1 MQAIKINPELGAV
14 KEKVFFGFELWQV
27 ADIFLGMLAS
37 LGLVLILPDIGMF
50 KGLICSIPALPFV
63 VIALKPIYGLKGLHL
78 LKSAI
83 HHAEGKTVRLRHA
96 FVWRGCLLGNL

>member
-37 LGLVLILPDIGMF
+37 LGLVLLLPDMGMF

-63 VIALKPIYGLKGLHL
+63 LIALKPVYGLKGIHL
-78 LKSAI
+78 LRAVIHYGRNNKPLIFKS
-83 HHAEGKTVRLRHA
+83 EE
-96 FVWRGCLLGNL
+96 WRKVNEKC

>member
-27 ADIFLGMLAS
+27 ADIFLGMVAS
-37 LGLVLILPDIGMF
+37 LGLVLLLPDMGMF

-63 VIALKPIYGLKGLHL
+63 LIALKPVHGLKGIHL
-78 LKSAI
+78 LRAVIHCERNNKPLVFKS
-83 HHAEGKTVRLRHA
+83 EE
-96 FVWRGCLLGNL
+96 WRKVNEKC

>member
-37 LGLVLILPDIGMF
+37 LGLVLLLPDMGMF

-63 VIALKPIYGLKGLHL
+63 LIAHMATEESTLTSEFLTLMLPRGVWDLESSSCRIILGL
-78 LKSAI
+78 S
-83 HHAEGKTVRLRHA
+83 
-96 FVWRGCLLGNL
+96 

>member
-63 VIALKPIYGLKGLHL
+63 VIALKPIYGRLHL

-83 HHAEGKTVRLRHA
+83 HCYRNSKPLVFKSEEWKKVNEKL
-96 FVWRGCLLGNL
+96 

>member
-37 LGLVLILPDIGMF
+37 LGLVLM
-50 KGLICSIPALPFV
+50 
-63 VIALKPIYGLKGLHL
+63 Y
-78 LKSAI
+78 
-83 HHAEGKTVRLRHA
+83 
-96 FVWRGCLLGNL
+96 

>member
-37 LGLVLILPDIGMF
+37 LGLVLLLPDMGMF

-63 VIALKPIYGLKGLHL
+63 LIALKPVYGLKGIHL
-78 LKSAI
+78 LRVVIHYGRNNKPLIFKS
-83 HHAEGKTVRLRHA
+83 EE
-96 FVWRGCLLGNL
+96 WRKVNEKC

>member
-14 KEKVFFGFELWQV
+14 KEKVFFGFELWQM

-78 LKSAI
+78 LKSVI
-83 HHAEGKTVRLRHA
+83 HCYRNSKPLMFKSEEWKKVNEKL
-96 FVWRGCLLGNL
+96 

>member
-37 LGLVLILPDIGMF
+37 LGLVLLLPDMGMF
-50 KGLICSIPALPFV
+50 KGLICSIPALLFV
-63 VIALKPIYGLKGLHL
+63 LIALKTVYGLKGIKMIKKDVHCGRNNKPLIF
-78 LKSAI
+78 K
-83 HHAEGKTVRLRHA
+83 
-96 FVWRGCLLGNL
+96 

>member
-27 ADIFLGMLAS
+27 ADIFLGMLTS

-50 KGLICSIPALPFV
+50 KGLVCSIPALPFV
-63 VIALKPIYGLKGLHL
+63 LIALKPVYGLKGLHL
-78 LKSAI
+78 LRAAI
-83 HHAEGKTVRLRHA
+83 HCGRNRKPLM
-96 FVWRGCLLGNL
+96 FKS